1 VNVVTQHPKSGRS
14 RARNKSGKTHLIHR
28 EEAGVAREPQSSAE
42 QTRAALIS
50 AGLKLFGQKG
60 VEATSTREIAAEAD
74 ANIASIA
81 YHFGGKEGL
90 RLACAS
96 HVADQL
102 KIVAGASFLEGPAE
116 PDTAEIL
123 SRFEAGLTAML
134 HFLLLRPEAREVAAF
149 ILREVS
155 APGPAIDVIY
165 RELFGPVHTALCR
178 LWGSVTGAEPES
190 EANKIAVFALIGQ
203 VVYFR
208 IGLPLVMR
216 RMGWEEIGESEVE
229 KIRSVLISNLQII
242 AAAGKEA
249 DQ

>member
-1 VNVVTQHPKSGRS
+1 MAPKTRTGRGKPAEPQASGR
-14 RARNKSGKTHLIHR
+14 HLPP
-28 EEAGVAREPQSSAE
+28 GVAAAEPREIQSSAE
-42 QTRAALIS
+42 QTRAALVS

-60 VEATSTREIAAEAD
+60 VEATSTREIAAEAN

-90 RLACAS
+90 RLACAQF
-96 HVADQL
+96 VADRL
-102 KIVAGASFLEGPAE
+102 RSVAGAAFLHSSPHL
-116 PDTAEIL
+116 DTQEVL

-134 HFLLLRPEAREVAAF
+134 NFLLLRPEARDVAAF

-165 RELFGPVHTALCR
+165 KELFGPVHTALCR
-178 LWGSVTGAEPES
+178 MWGSVTGAEPES
-190 EANKIAVFALIGQ
+190 EENKIAVFALIGQ

-216 RMGWEEIGESEVE
+216 RMKWEEIGDKETNE
-229 KIRSVLISNLQII
+229 IRSVLIANLRSI
-242 AAAGKEA
+242 AAAKGS
-249 DQ
+249 